1 MNTEPADHGG
11 RRVRARAHPRCVI
24 CSPANGRGLQ
34 LEFAE
39 ADGGGVEAWFA
50 CTPAYE
56 GFAGMLHGGVVASLL
71 DGAMTNC
78 LFARGIVAVTAD
90 LKVRF
95 RHPVAVGTPATVRA
109 WTERSSPPRY
119 ALKAD
124 VVQEGQV
131 RATAEGRFLEQ
142 AHLAGEAAPAAHS
155 RTIT

>member
-1 MNTEPADHGG
+1 
-11 RRVRARAHPRCVI
+11 VI
-24 CSPANGRGLQ
+24 CSRANERGLQ
-34 LEFAE
+34 LDFAA
-39 ADGGGVEAWFA
+39 ADGGGVQARFA
-50 CTPAYE
+50 CTPAHE

-95 RHPVAVGTPATVRA
+95 RHPVAVGTTATVRA

-119 ALKAD
+119 ALRAD
-124 VVQEGQV
+124 VVQDGRV

-142 AHLAGEAAPAAHS
+142 AHLAGGRAHVRMS
-155 RTIT
+155 